1 MLKMEFKK
9 FLNVMM
15 RLPCQI
21 VRTGR
26 RIVYRM
32 LSWNPWMEVLLRG
45 VQTLRSSVAARPQ
58 SVVMAAG
65 RKTLR
70 C

>member
-1 MLKMEFKK
+1 MEFKM
-9 FLNVMM
+9 FLNGLM

-21 VRTGR
+21 VRTAR
-26 RIVYRM
+26 RIVYRL

-45 VQTLRSSVAARPQ
+45 VQTLRSSVATRTQ
-58 SVVMAAG
+58 SVVMAAR